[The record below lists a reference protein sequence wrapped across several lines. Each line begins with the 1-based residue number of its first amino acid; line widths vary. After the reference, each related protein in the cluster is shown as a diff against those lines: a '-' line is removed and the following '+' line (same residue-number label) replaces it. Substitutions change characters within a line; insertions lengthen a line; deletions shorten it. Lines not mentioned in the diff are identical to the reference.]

1 MIWGWSTPESKS
13 ELEPQ
18 DNWSFAAA
26 GLCVRIEPEMSNH
39 SHPATPTPRPGALAR
54 VACVLGLAGLFLG
67 FSLIRS
73 PIPGVNESH
82 YLCKARHFWQ
92 PDWCRGDLFLESAN
106 PHAVFYAVFGWLT
119 TRLSFEQTALL
130 IRAGQS
136 LLLAAG
142 WLAVSVRC
150 LGDQRRAIVS
160 AVLFLLLH
168 ATGTWSGEWIIGG
181 AESKVWAYGFL
192 MLGMAS
198 AIDGRWPLAGMLS
211 GLAVSFHPVV
221 GCWGVVIAGTGWVL
235 NRVIV
240 GRLGSPPTL
249 TTAPEGE
256 QRSPLPTILLSGAI
270 AFAAALPGLI
280 PAVRSLE
287 APSPEV
293 ASQADFLQVSER
305 LPHHLDPLTF
315 SVRAWR
321 DYALLLLIWG
331 LARSRIRDRQA
342 ALQWMELAMGASLLI
357 AVAGIAAAWGPRPI
371 KEMPLWVWRVKIMKL
386 YPFRL
391 TDMLI
396 PMTLAMTLAA
406 IIGEWLA
413 AFRSLRTRTCVV
425 ATVALLILLV
435 AFRVPSLDRTLSQQ
449 PAAVQRDWLAA
460 CRWIRERT
468 PADANLYAANDNWSL
483 RWYAERPEYFH
494 FKDCPQ
500 DAVSILEWHR
510 RNWQI
515 YNWKLAAFADGRVSR
530 KELRELRDTTGITHL
545 VSGRF
550 GPLELT
556 PVFDSPNVKVFE
568 LPKD

>member
-1 MIWGWSTPESKS
+1 MSNRS
-13 ELEPQ
+13 Q
-18 DNWSFAAA
+18 
-26 GLCVRIEPEMSNH
+26 PEMS
-39 SHPATPTPRPGALAR
+39 TPLPRAWG
-54 VACVLGLAGLFLG
+54 VWVLGLAGLFLG

-119 TRLSFEQTALL
+119 TRLSLEQTALL

-142 WLAVSVRC
+142 WLAVTVRC
-150 LGDQRRAIVS
+150 LGNQRRAITA

-192 MLGMAS
+192 MLGMAA
-198 AIDGRWPLAGMLS
+198 AIDGRWPVAGLLS

-221 GCWGVVIAGTGWVL
+221 GCWGVLIAGIGWVL
-235 NRVIV
+235 NRLAVRQF
-240 GRLGSPPTL
+240 GGSQELADNPGA
-249 TTAPEGE
+249 TARISIP
-256 QRSPLPTILLSGAI
+256 SILLTGVI

-293 ASQADFLQVSER
+293 ASEADFLQVAER

-315 SVRAWR
+315 PVRAWR

-331 LARSRIRDRQA
+331 LTRSRIQNRRS
-342 ALQWMELAMGASLLI
+342 ALWWMELAMGASLLI

-371 KEMPLWVWRVKIMKL
+371 KEMPLWPLRVKVMKL

-391 TDMLI
+391 ADMLI

-406 IIGEWLA
+406 VAWERLESIRKTQ
-413 AFRSLRTRTCVV
+413 FRVCVAV
-425 ATVALLILLV
+425 AGFLVLLLV

-449 PAAVQRDWLAA
+449 PRAVQQDWLAA
-460 CRWIRERT
+460 CSWIRDRT

-500 DAVSILEWHR
+500 DAVSIVDWHQR
-510 RNWQI
+510 YWLI
-515 YNWKLAAFADGRVSR
+515 YNWKLSAFADGRASR
-530 KELRELRDTTGITHL
+530 QELQELRQKTGITHL
-545 VSGRF
+545 VCGRF
-550 GPLELT
+550 GPLDLT
-556 PVFDSPNVKVFE
+556 PVFESVNVKVFE

>member
-1 MIWGWSTPESKS
+1 
-13 ELEPQ
+13 
-18 DNWSFAAA
+18 
-26 GLCVRIEPEMSNH
+26 MSDH
-39 SHPATPTPRPGALAR
+39 SQPAVPTPQPGFLAR
-54 VACVLGLAGLFLG
+54 AACVLGLAGLFLA

-119 TRLSFEQTALL
+119 TRLSLEQTALL
-130 IRAGQS
+130 IRVGQS
-136 LLLAAG
+136 LLLATG
-142 WLAVSVRC
+142 WLAVSVRT
-150 LGDQRRAIVS
+150 LGDHRRAIS
-160 AVLFLLLH
+160 AAVLFLLLH

-198 AIDGRWPLAGMLS
+198 AIDGRWPLAGLMS

-221 GCWGVVIAGTGWVL
+221 GCWGVVIAGIGWGL
-235 NRVIV
+235 DRVIV
-240 GRLGSPPTL
+240 PRFSGSYTPASSTSLRLP
-249 TTAPEGE
+249 A
-256 QRSPLPTILLSGAI
+256 ILLSGLI
-270 AFAAALPGLI
+270 AFTAALPGLI
-280 PAVRSLE
+280 PAMRSLK

-315 SVRAWR
+315 PVRAWR

-331 LARSRIRDRQA
+331 LARSRIQKRPA
-342 ALQWMELAMGASLLI
+342 ALLWMELAMLASLLI
-357 AVAGIAAAWGPRPI
+357 AAAGIAAAWGPRPI

-391 TDMLI
+391 ADMLI

-406 IIGEWLA
+406 VVWERLD
-413 AFRSLRTRTCVV
+413 AFRLPRTRASV
-425 ATVALLILLV
+425 AGAGALLILLI

-460 CRWIRERT
+460 CSWVRDRT
-468 PADANLYAANDNWSL
+468 PADANLYATNDNWSL

-515 YNWKLAAFADGRVSR
+515 YTWKLAAFADGRASR
-530 KELRELRDTTGITHL
+530 PELRELRRTTGITHL

-556 PVFDSPNVKVFE
+556 PVFDSANVKVFE